1 MAGKFSHKLFSDIN
15 INDPFFDSLK
25 KDYPGT
31 ATSTAFPD
39 WFAKKAA
46 EGKEALVFED
56 EQGIGAFVNIK
67 PGEEEE
73 IKLDDGR
80 VLPFD
85 SRLKITTIKIDD
97 RYRHQR
103 IGEGAL
109 GLTLWAWRD
118 LGINEIY
125 VTVFEK
131 HADLIPLLE
140 KYGFEHVGNNLNGER
155 VYLKDRR
162 KLDFSDP
169 CKSFPFISG
178 KINHAGCLAINM
190 EYHDTM
196 FAYSELA
203 NTIQESVDLNVAN
216 GLKKV
221 YIGCPTS
228 LSFNV
233 GDPVFI
239 YRRYTGTSGQK
250 GYKSCITSYCVCT
263 RIERI
268 NDYKGNHLHSFA
280 EFLQMKGN
288 KSVFDDL
295 EIKNQYDN
303 QPNLT
308 LIEFLY
314 YGYFGSGNNVNW
326 KWLHDNDCWPGGH
339 PMTLH
344 FSRSQFEKVLREG
357 NVDVSNVII
366 N

>member
-131 HADLIPLLE
+131 HTDLIPLLE

-155 VYLKDRR
+155 VYIKDRR
-162 KLDFSDP
+162 KLDFGDP
-169 CKSFPFISG
+169 CKAFPFISG
-178 KINHAGCLAINM
+178 KIDHAGCLAINM

-203 NTIQESVDLNVAN
+203 NTLQESVDLSVAN

-221 YIGCPTS
+221 YIGQPHS
-228 LSFNV
+228 LAFGV
-233 GDPVFI
+233 GDPVFSHNHQFNWWF
-239 YRRYTGTSGQK
+239 TLGPDK
-250 GYKSCITSYCVCT
+250 GRLLLPPKGGMLQACYWSTTKWYYSLLSSIRHSALQCT
-263 RIERI
+263 
-268 NDYKGNHLHSFA
+268 
-280 EFLQMKGN
+280 FL
-288 KSVFDDL
+288 
-295 EIKNQYDN
+295 
-303 QPNLT
+303 
-308 LIEFLY
+308 
-314 YGYFGSGNNVNW
+314 
-326 KWLHDNDCWPGGH
+326 
-339 PMTLH
+339 
-344 FSRSQFEKVLREG
+344 SQIL
-357 NVDVSNVII
+357 
-366 N
+366 